1 MKEGYSSTIIFNS
14 FQLGDVLFNRASG
27 RDRWCCIC
35 KEEKEF
41 KSSKTCRFH
50 CYLGLFI
57 RYAPSYLCLMILTS
71 KWLFKQQATPN
82 SVFPLFQVMAR
93 TILNIGRQDKVT
105 FYKYIIVLFK

>member
-1 MKEGYSSTIIFNS
+1 
-14 FQLGDVLFNRASG
+14 
-27 RDRWCCIC
+27 
-35 KEEKEF
+35 
-41 KSSKTCRFH
+41 
-50 CYLGLFI
+50 
-57 RYAPSYLCLMILTS
+57 MILTS

>member
-1 MKEGYSSTIIFNS
+1 MTS
-14 FQLGDVLFNRASG
+14 FLTEPLEETDGAASA
-27 RDRWCCIC
+27 
-35 KEEKEF
+35 KKKKSLKVPFEK
-41 KSSKTCRFH
+41 KRTKTCRFH